1 MPRVCSIAAARPLAL
16 PRRIVVGGVALL
28 GLAGLGMAPAPA
40 RAQSPALAAP
50 AGEAAAP
57 ASSPAA
63 PTAPA
68 TGGTGADSA
77 GSPATATGGHTYGQR
92 FQVPPAIA
100 SFRVA
105 PTSLLA
111 GTAAVLRFRVESPVT
126 PRVRLVVTVRRLG
139 SRAPVAR
146 GQLGTRLAGRALSYR
161 WSGVGRLGAGRY
173 VLELRA
179 VDGSGRALARAASAR
194 VTVRVRPR
202 PRPRPAPAPVTQSSG
217 VFPVAG
223 PHTYGDGFGV
233 NRGDHIHMGQDMPAA
248 EGTPLVSPRRGTV
261 QATGYS
267 ASGAGNYVVIRDS
280 GRDRTYVFMHL
291 QSGSTAVSEGQPVSA
306 GQRIGRV
313 GSTGDATGPHLH
325 FEEWIGAWYGGG
337 HAIDPLP
344 DLRRWDR

>member
-1 MPRVCSIAAARPLAL
+1 MRRRFAIAAVRLLA
-16 PRRIVVGGVALL
+16 VVAVALL
-28 GLAGLGMAPAPA
+28 AFAGAPAW
-40 RAQSPALAAP
+40 AQS
-50 AGEAAAP
+50 
-57 ASSPAA
+57 
-63 PTAPA
+63 TAPS
-68 TGGTGADSA
+68 TGSA
-77 GSPATATGGHTYGQR
+77 PPDPPTSALTATATGGTSGDGASNHPATPASATGGHAYGQR

-105 PTSLLA
+105 PTSVLA
-111 GTAAVLRFRVESPVT
+111 GTAAVLRFRVESPVA

-139 SRAPVAR
+139 SRATVAR
-146 GQLGTRLAGRALSYR
+146 GRLGARLAGRALSYR
-161 WSGVGRLGAGRY
+161 WSGVGRLAAGRY

-179 VDGSGRALARAASAR
+179 VDGGGRALARAASAR
-194 VTVRVRPR
+194 LTVRVRPR
-202 PRPRPAPAPVTQSSG
+202 PRPRPAHAPVTQSTG

-291 QSGSTAVSEGQPVSA
+291 ESGSVAVSEGQSVAA